1 MAAAS
6 KRLTLPNK
14 LSSLAYDSKT
24 FEICELGRLPPAPRL
39 LFTSEH
45 HAPSC
50 GGTLVTRAIPE
61 LTVPFLLLPVAVRIP
76 DTVFQM
82 LKCYPGVLYNVPCPP
97 GSPSWSWVYN
107 LSNSKIIIRRIWEF
121 SGWCGDLYSVPHSVP
136 FCSLSS
142 LSQYTLIIWVVLG
155 GT

>member
-61 LTVPFLLLPVAVRIP
+61 LPVPFLLLPVVVRIP

-82 LKCYPGVLYNVPCPP
+82 LKCYTQEFYIMLPVHKDLQAEVEC
-97 GSPSWSWVYN
+97 
-107 LSNSKIIIRRIWEF
+107 IIYQIQK
-121 SGWCGDLYSVPHSVP
+121 L
-136 FCSLSS
+136 
-142 LSQYTLIIWVVLG
+142 
-155 GT
+155 